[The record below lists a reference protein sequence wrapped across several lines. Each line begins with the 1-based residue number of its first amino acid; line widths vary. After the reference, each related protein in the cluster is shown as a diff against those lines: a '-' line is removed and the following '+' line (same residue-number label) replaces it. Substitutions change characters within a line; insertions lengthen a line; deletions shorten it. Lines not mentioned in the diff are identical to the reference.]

1 MSERRQFSTQ
11 TVWEDRV
18 GYSRA
23 VRDGRHLHVSGTLGV
38 GPDGRAPDGCHA
50 QAVAAFERIGLALE
64 ALDGSFADVVR
75 SRMYVVDI
83 AANQEAAG
91 RAHAEFLGEA
101 RPASTMVGVAA
112 LIAPEFVIEIEVEA
126 LLPA

>member
-1 MSERRQFSTQ
+1 MSERRRFSTE

-38 GPDGRAPDGCHA
+38 GADGRAPDGCHA

-64 ALDGSFADVVR
+64 ALGGSFADVVR

-83 AANQEAAG
+83 ERNQEGAG
-91 RAHAEFLGEA
+91 RAHAQFLGEA
-101 RPASTMVGVAA
+101 RPASTMVGIAA
-112 LIAPEFVIEIEVEA
+112 LVAPEYVIEIEVEA
-126 LLPA
+126 LLPE